1 MVTFCSALSLSSSS
15 PFLPARQYFLLTHN
29 PLLPRNRL
37 EIPLPDGVQGTTLGQ
52 LRSTLVQQLGFSSF
66 KVLYSGGVMV
76 DDRLPLSSYGIKN
89 RSILAIV
96 GSGKAG
102 GAGGEGV
109 SKVERELKSAK
120 RSKKQVEEV
129 TEAKTVEAIKA
140 RVLETKDT
148 LGARMGQF
156 KNTVSSLA
164 LSPCRQDGL
173 SRKESITR
181 LTFAPPSSVRRPSTD
196 RPKHPRHQ
204 TTPRPSSS
212 TPTWARRSSRRSC
225 GSMACRVSP
234 LGTRRGPSARRPSS
248 LSRASWMGSMRRS
261 ESSRRGR
268 RR

>member
-1 MVTFCSALSLSSSS
+1 MSGLPLLCALPSAVISLLS
-15 PFLPARQYFLLTHN
+15 ARLHFLLTHN
-29 PLLPRNRL
+29 LLSRNRL

-52 LRSTLVQQLGFSSF
+52 LRSILVQQLGFSSF

-102 GAGGEGV
+102 GGGEGV

-156 KNTVSSLA
+156 KNTVSSFALLA
-164 LSPCRQDGL
+164 ERTPCCT
-173 SRKESITR
+173 E
-181 LTFAPPSSVRRPSTD
+181 RRP
-196 RPKHPRHQ
+196 
-204 TTPRPSSS
+204 
-212 TPTWARRSSRRSC
+212 
-225 GSMACRVSP
+225 
-234 LGTRRGPSARRPSS
+234 
-248 LSRASWMGSMRRS
+248 
-261 ESSRRGR
+261 
-268 RR
+268 